1 MPNIT
6 ETISLLDELRDKA
19 RGEHGWKVD
28 GDESPYAAIKEVD
41 GVRITTNDYG
51 TGVGMDMEDAE
62 YIVALHNN
70 YEALRK
76 AALDCERYRKA
87 GEEEVKR
94 FMETMQRRA
103 EEITPNLLLNEI
115 VNYAYSRMEELEAYR
130 QAVEE
135 K

>member
-1 MPNIT
+1 MNIT

-70 YEALRK
+70 YDTLRQ
-76 AALDCERYRKA
+76 AALDSERYRKA
-87 GEEEVKR
+87 GEELVNGLRGMPSAGENDFQNVTC
-94 FMETMQRRA
+94 FSAIAIE
-103 EEITPNLLLNEI
+103 EEI
-115 VNYAYSRMEELEAYR
+115 EAYR
-130 QAVEE
+130 QAVEQKE
-135 K
+135 V